1 MPSSEARIRANQ
13 ANSLRS
19 CGPKTQIGKE
29 RSRANGL
36 KHGLTGEGIVIPKED
51 VDEVERRN
59 EALQAELAPQS
70 AMGTILVRQL
80 ATLSVRMERGATQ
93 ESAALAGRVRHAAE
107 AFDEARV
114 DRAEQLFG
122 GIADDPRGALR
133 KLRKM
138 PEGVDRL
145 VAEWGELRADL
156 AREPRPTWTA
166 SHMERAANLLGI
178 RIEDARG
185 SRVGALSRAVWGDFE
200 ALGDRDGG
208 GLEEDARKGWAR
220 ARLVERIDEAVA
232 DLEDHRESLDHEA
245 IELDRAEAGDV
256 ALFDPSRE
264 ATLARR
270 YESEARREF
279 FKALK
284 ELRRV
289 EAEAADRPAPATGP
303 EFVPPEAPLA
313 SSRVEGPPTPREPL
327 PTRHEVPTMPFR
339 AIDPTSPLPEKGFR
353 GVEGLVDLT
362 LAPG

>member
-1 MPSSEARIRANQ
+1 MPASEARIRANQ
-13 ANSLRS
+13 LNSLRS

-70 AMGTILVRQL
+70 AMGAILVRQM

-145 VAEWGELRADL
+145 VSAWGELRADL
-156 AREPRPTWTA
+156 TREPRPTWTA
-166 SHMERAANLLGI
+166 SHMERGANLLGI

-185 SRVGALSRAVWGDFE
+185 SRIGALSRAVWGDFE
-200 ALGDRDGG
+200 ALADREGG

-220 ARLVERIDEAVA
+220 ARLLERIDEVVA
-232 DLEDHRESLDHEA
+232 DLEDHRESLDLEA

-270 YESEARREF
+270 YESESRREF

-289 EAEAADRPAPATGP
+289 EAEAADRPAPAPGP
-303 EFVPPEAPLA
+303 EFAPPEAPLA
-313 SSRVEGPPTPREPL
+313 SSWVEGPPPLREPL
-327 PTRHEVPTMPFR
+327 PPSHEVPTMPFR
-339 AIDPTSPLPEKGFR
+339 APRPDSPMLQGGFR
-353 GVEGLVDLT
+353 GADGVVDMT
-362 LAPG
+362 IGRG

>member
-19 CGPKTQIGKE
+19 CGPKTRVGKE

-70 AMGTILVRQL
+70 AMGAILVRQL
-80 ATLSVRMERGATQ
+80 AMLSVRMERGASQ

-114 DRAEQLFG
+114 DRVEGL
-122 GIADDPRGALR
+122 IEDLADDPRGALR

-138 PEGVDRL
+138 PEGIDRL

-166 SHMERAANLLGI
+166 SHMERLASLVGLRA
-178 RIEDARG
+178 EDARG
-185 SRVGALSRAVWGDFE
+185 SRIGALSMAAWGNFE
-200 ALGDRDGG
+200 ALAAHEGA
-208 GLEEDARKGWAR
+208 GLGADARARWAR
-220 ARLVERIDEAVA
+220 ARLLERIDEAVA
-232 DLEDHRESLDHEA
+232 DLEDHRESLDLEA
-245 IELDRAEAGDV
+245 IERDRAEAGDV

-279 FKALK
+279 FRSLK

-289 EAEAADRPAPATGP
+289 EAEAADRPAPVAGP
-303 EFVPPEAPLA
+303 APAPPEAPLA
-313 SSRVEGPPTPREPL
+313 SSREEGDPIPANPL
-327 PTRHEVPTMPFR
+327 PTRRTVPTSPFR
-339 AIDPTSPLPEKGFR
+339 AIDPTSPLLEKGFR
-353 GVEGLVDLT
+353 GVEGMVDLT